1 MCMMCVKMEGLVMGL
16 EKYYKVT
23 IRRLELQIVDLTTRL
38 GYAKMIIL
46 LESLALITAILFV
59 LVKV

>member
-1 MCMMCVKMEGLVMGL
+1 MGL

>member
-1 MCMMCVKMEGLVMGL
+1 MMCVKMEGLVMGL